1 VRQDERS
8 VDDEEAVPVRLVC
21 VKHPVT
27 HLKTALDGF
36 HRSGFEVLWQPD
48 RDWALLA
55 PAGTRSGAVV
65 LEVHDIEL
73 ELGAGGVYAVDDVD
87 SFAAAQDDRNW
98 VIEPCDG
105 PWGRYAA
112 LSTRAGLAQRFVDL
126 RACPDDVRGFFTP

>member
-1 VRQDERS
+1 M
-8 VDDEEAVPVRLVC
+8 RLVC

-27 HLKTALDGF
+27 HLRTALDGF
-36 HRSGFEVLWQPD
+36 SRSGFEVLWQPD
-48 RDWALLA
+48 RDWVLLG
-55 PAGTRSGAVV
+55 PVGTGTGAVV

-73 ELGAGGVYAVDDVD
+73 ELGAGGVYLVDDVD
-87 SFAAAQDDRNW
+87 AFAEAQDDRNW

-126 RACPDDVRGFFTP
+126 RACPADVRGFFAR